1 MKKRNGYNAA
11 SFFLISENQILY
23 IYMIVVRQEE
33 LSRYDFGHKRLI
45 LNGSER
51 RLSI

>member
-1 MKKRNGYNAA
+1 MKKRNGYNAV
-11 SFFLISENQILY
+11 SFFFNFRESDI
-23 IYMIVVRQEE
+23 IYMIVVRQEK